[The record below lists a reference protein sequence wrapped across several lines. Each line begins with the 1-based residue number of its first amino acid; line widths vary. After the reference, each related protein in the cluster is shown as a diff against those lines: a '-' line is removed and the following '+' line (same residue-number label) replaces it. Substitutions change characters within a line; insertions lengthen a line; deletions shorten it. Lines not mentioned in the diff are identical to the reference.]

1 MFLQVEDV
9 AQDILSTNLISVTLF
24 WNCIGLLVAL
34 FLFFFDA
41 VVPIA
46 LWTTNRNQAIAQKM
60 PVTPVPTILGVG
72 CCPSSAVLPLFV
84 VFAVIIWALMGALA
98 TLAHQNAKRDDTVNF
113 SFAVYYLGVP
123 LGPLVAMSY
132 LIWQQQNNPEV
143 SALNRMLY
151 SNGSDNKPADVHP
164 HPIRRSIGFWS
175 SYGTAVPL
183 VATAMNMLLQRR
195 DWMLNISVILSVWA
209 VCMCPLA
216 LEMVHHFYAYVE
228 ARTDVSALGASQQQE
243 AVYQCAILHRGKN
256 MVIKIVMVMTAI
268 VVAMLYVA
276 TIPAFQPTVF
286 SNASYAVLVCS
297 ALLAL
302 PLISPARHLT
312 HVSFFSVSL
321 VSFSSYDHNIADFLV
336 FSFTQLDV
344 SDFQKSPSG
353 AVHSRVWDMFPMD
366 PMTLEMISRFIFTFA
381 VLCDLWAVA
390 DMDFVRSH

>member
-1 MFLQVEDV
+1 M
-9 AQDILSTNLISVTLF
+9 
-24 WNCIGLLVAL
+24 AL
-34 FLFFFDA
+34 
-41 VVPIA
+41 
-46 LWTTNRNQAIAQKM
+46 
-60 PVTPVPTILGVG
+60 
-72 CCPSSAVLPLFV
+72 
-84 VFAVIIWALMGALA
+84 
-98 TLAHQNAKRDDTVNF
+98 LAHQDAKQDGVNG
-113 SFAVYYLGVP
+113 SWVGYYFGVP
-123 LGPLVAMSY
+123 FF
-132 LIWQQQNNPEV
+132 LIVVMAILIQLQQKNPEV

-151 SNGSDNKPADVHP
+151 SSGWDGRPADVHP
-164 HPIRRSIGFWS
+164 HPIRRSMGFWS
-175 SYGTAVPL
+175 SYTAAVPV

-195 DWMLNISVILSVWA
+195 DWMLNIAVILSVWG
-209 VCMCPLA
+209 VGMCPLA

-228 ARTDVSALGASQQQE
+228 ARTDVSALDASQQQD
-243 AVYQCAILHRGKN
+243 AIYQCAILHRGKN

-312 HVSFFSVSL
+312 HVSFLAALLRVDFSPAICVS
-321 VSFSSYDHNIADFLV
+321 DFFLA
-336 FSFTQLDV
+336 QLDV

-366 PMTLEMISRFIFTFA
+366 PMTLEIISRFIFTFA

>member
-1 MFLQVEDV
+1 
-9 AQDILSTNLISVTLF
+9 
-24 WNCIGLLVAL
+24 
-34 FLFFFDA
+34 
-41 VVPIA
+41 
-46 LWTTNRNQAIAQKM
+46 
-60 PVTPVPTILGVG
+60 
-72 CCPSSAVLPLFV
+72 
-84 VFAVIIWALMGALA
+84 
-98 TLAHQNAKRDDTVNF
+98 
-113 SFAVYYLGVP
+113 
-123 LGPLVAMSY
+123 
-132 LIWQQQNNPEV
+132 
-143 SALNRMLY
+143 
-151 SNGSDNKPADVHP
+151 
-164 HPIRRSIGFWS
+164 
-175 SYGTAVPL
+175 
-183 VATAMNMLLQRR
+183 
-195 DWMLNISVILSVWA
+195 MLNISVILSVWA

-228 ARTDVSALGASQQQE
+228 ARTDVSALDASQQQE

-312 HVSFFSVSL
+312 HVSFFSASP
-321 VSFSSYDHNIADFLV
+321 VSFSSYDHNMADFLV